1 MRKYT
6 YRENGFTFERIDKT
20 TAKKAYLNG
29 LTIIICPVNLRPG
42 EPYHPEQPINRR
54 NREQFVID
62 EIGAANDFNNLI
74 ASFEYYNC
82 RNNETGKY
90 TAFYIPIIYTDRFN
104 SEPVIPNAYN
114 AIRQYDYKYMEGRQ

>member
-1 MRKYT
+1 MNASTKRQP
-6 YRENGFTFERIDKT
+6 
-20 TAKKAYLNG
+20 KKAYLNG
-29 LTIIICPVNLRPG
+29 LTIIIGPVNLRPG

-54 NREQFVID
+54 NREQFIID
-62 EIGAANDFNNLI
+62 EIGAANDFNDLI